1 MTDNVSAE
9 AHRCRQAGDFDRY
22 NRTVLAQVFKF
33 ANIQEFDHYFYEKHF
48 PDIYPKSVGVID
60 GYTLQQHTERVV
72 RQFEHHYAEC
82 DTLPIAP
89 NFFRG
94 LLYLHDIGKP
104 EACEKAG
111 KHHQHRYTK
120 KILIDFFTQQRLPG
134 VHIALALLTGDP
146 LGKYLKLFQSPSS
159 TEDINADTA
168 ACSIR
173 GMADC
178 APMPVSRFYQALLI
192 YYKCD
197 ASSYPTLMKNL
208 FDAKHSGGKDGI
220 CFSRLCQ
227 QRIDQLERALFR

>member
-146 LGKYLKLFQSPSS
+146 LGKYLKLFQSPLVHGGHQRRYSRLQYPRHGRLCTYAGIEVLS
-159 TEDINADTA
+159 GIAYLLQMRCIQLPNADEK
-168 ACSIR
+168 S
-173 GMADC
+173 
-178 APMPVSRFYQALLI
+178 F
-192 YYKCD
+192 
-197 ASSYPTLMKNL
+197 
-208 FDAKHSGGKDGI
+208 
-220 CFSRLCQ
+220 
-227 QRIDQLERALFR
+227 